1 MWSICRINL
10 PIFTAITDPQDGH
23 LEAIFGTGQAGDG
36 WRVVV
41 ICIVADTQFMA
52 LLTIEGF

>member
-23 LEAIFGTGQAGDG
+23 LEAIFGTYRG

-52 LLTIEGF
+52 LLTMEGF